1 MQVANNAALIQ
12 QRAQTWAKAQNT
24 SLEALNPTERQ
35 QVIKDVAADTKIPAA
50 QVREA
55 LFAVWTKTNE
65 DQGRGLEKAG
75 GAWAYQGGAD
85 QRSVGNSALGAV
97 MNMRIASN
105 QAKGGLSGDENK
117 VLKDGMITAGADG
130 KFAMTDAGTKLR
142 DGLVAA
148 AKTALAAPTF
158 DARNQGH
165 ADAVGKEGALLAA
178 HALGMSMDLLGPLFK
193 DAAVKAGEAFK
204 GAFTASG
211 EKIPEQEKDVF
222 KPAMSAAGGI
232 AYEALKTLDKN
243 AGKIVDRA
251 NINDLTK
258 IVAGQLGY
266 ETKLSGEAVKD
277 LITGMKDTLLK
288 DDYFKDKI
296 DIIPLS
302 LSSMTGGK
310 DLNDKELGTLEL
322 GIRLANTTWKSGQV
336 HRAAWEGNDGRVN
349 PEVRTA
355 YNPFD
360 QLKGQMFNETF
371 AALTKDGMPPAQA
384 KDMAFARVVFEIYK
398 DLDQIEGAR
407 AKERPMPSDV
417 ASLAAL

>member
-1 MQVANNAALIQ
+1 MQVANNTALIQ
-12 QRAQTWAKAQNT
+12 QRAQAWAKAQNT
-24 SLEALNPTERQ
+24 SLEALNPAERQ
-35 QVIKDVAADTKIPAA
+35 QVIKDVAADTKIPAV

-65 DQGRGLEKAG
+65 DQGRGLEKSG
-75 GAWAYQGGAD
+75 GGWAYQGNAS
-85 QRSVGNSALGAV
+85 QRDVGNSALGAV
-97 MNMRIASN
+97 MNMRIAAN

-117 VLKDGMITAGADG
+117 VLKDGMITSGADG
-130 KFAMTDAGTKLR
+130 KFAMTHAGTKLR

-148 AKTALAAPTF
+148 AKAALASPTF
-158 DARNQGH
+158 DARNTAH

-178 HALGMSMDLLGPLFK
+178 HALGMSYDLLKPLFTNAAK
-193 DAAVKAGEAFK
+193 DAGAAFK
-204 GAFTASG
+204 GAFTDAG
-211 EKIPEQEKDVF
+211 VKIPEQEKAVF

-232 AYEALKTLDKN
+232 AYEALKILSPK
-243 AGKIVDRA
+243 AGEIVDRA
-251 NINDLTK
+251 NINDIAK
-258 IVAGQLGY
+258 IVAGQLGF
-266 ETKLSGEAVKD
+266 ESKLSGEAVKD

-296 DIIPLS
+296 DGMPLS
-302 LSSMTGGK
+302 LSSQTGSK
-310 DLNDKELGTLEL
+310 DLGTTELKALEL

-360 QLKGQMFNETF
+360 QLKGQMFNETMD
-371 AALTKDGMPPAQA
+371 ALTKEGMPPAQA
-384 KDMAFARVVFEIYK
+384 KDMAFARVVFEVYK

-417 ASLAAL
+417 APLGAL

>member
-1 MQVANNAALIQ
+1 MQVGQNAAVIQ
-12 QRAQTWAKAQNT
+12 QRAQAWAKAQNT
-24 SLEALNPTERQ
+24 SLEALNPAERQ

-50 QVREA
+50 QVRETLMA
-55 LFAVWTKTNE
+55 LWTSTNE
-65 DQGRGLEKAG
+65 AQGRGLEKSG
-75 GAWAYQGGAD
+75 GGWAYQGGAD

-97 MNMRIASN
+97 MNMRIAAN
-105 QAKGGLSGDENK
+105 QAKGGLSADENK
-117 VLKDGMITAGADG
+117 VLKDGMIAQGADG
-130 KFAMTDAGTKLR
+130 NFAMTDAGTKLR

-158 DARNQGH
+158 EARNAGH
-165 ADAVGKEGALLAA
+165 AEAVGKEGAILAA

-193 DAAVKAGEAFK
+193 DAALKAGDAFK
-204 GAFTASG
+204 GAFTVDGQKIA
-211 EKIPEQEKDVF
+211 EKEKDTF

-243 AGKIVDRA
+243 AGLVIDRT
-251 NINDLTK
+251 NINDISK
-258 IVAGQLGY
+258 IVAGQLGF
-266 ETKLSGEAVKD
+266 ETKLSGEAIKD
-277 LITGMKDTLLK
+277 LISSMKDTLLK

-296 DIIPLS
+296 DGIPLS

-310 DLNDKELGTLEL
+310 DLSEKDLKTLEL

-360 QLKGQMFNETF
+360 QLKGQMFNETL
-371 AALTKDGMPPAQA
+371 AALTKDGTPPAQA
-384 KDMAFARVVFEIYK
+384 RDLAFARVVFEVYK
-398 DLDQIEGAR
+398 DLDQLEGAR
-407 AKERPMPSDV
+407 AKERPAPSDT
-417 ASLAAL
+417 APLGAL